1 MSDKKQTKETT
12 IKYTEPNIL
21 PMELGLDESPAF
33 TTLTV
38 PLVTRDRLRS
48 HKIIEDEPYYKVLNR
63 LMDIAESQKKKKN
76 LF

>member
-1 MSDKKQTKETT
+1 MSDKKQTKE
-12 IKYTEPNIL
+12 PNINYHETNTMSMSL
-21 PMELGLDESPAF
+21 SDDGPTF

-38 PLVTRDRLRS
+38 PLTTRDRLRS
-48 HKIIEDEPYYKVLNR
+48 YKIIDDEPYYKVLNR